1 MRFELYGS
9 SRGQATGF
17 LSREG
22 PRYPFVRGFVL
33 DVGLEMNTM
42 LCWIDWLKAAQVL
55 ATAVIGFGTL
65 AIGGIALTIQRQQA
79 NTNRLQY
86 RLALFERRMK
96 VFDSTMDL
104 IAVVLRDAKVE
115 LPRAFQFLRE
125 TRDRE
130 LLFGP
135 EIKDYLDEVYR
146 KSVDLHTID
155 AVSRPEDIPK
165 RTELLDWFSGQSA
178 VATRKFLKYP
188 NFRES

>member
-1 MRFELYGS
+1 M
-9 SRGQATGF
+9 
-17 LSREG
+17 
-22 PRYPFVRGFVL
+22 
-33 DVGLEMNTM
+33 
-42 LCWIDWLKAAQVL
+42 
-55 ATAVIGFGTL
+55 
-65 AIGGIALTIQRQQA
+65 
-79 NTNRLQY
+79 
-86 RLALFERRMK
+86 
-96 VFDSTMDL
+96 
-104 IAVVLRDAKVE
+104 
-115 LPRAFQFLRE
+115 RE